1 MVELSAW
8 SCLVG
13 TGAKIELSGAVTKEV
28 FFFFF
33 FGWWGVVREKNT
45 YYVTSG
51 FCGLNEV

>member
-13 TGAKIELSGAVTKEV
+13 TGAKIEQSGAVTKEV

-33 FGWWGVVREKNT
+33 
-45 YYVTSG
+45 SG
-51 FCGLNEV
+51 GLCERRTPTM

>member
-13 TGAKIELSGAVTKEV
+13 TGAKIEQSGAVTKEV

-33 FGWWGVVREKNT
+33 SVGG
-45 YYVTSG
+45 
-51 FCGLNEV
+51 GLCERRTPTM